1 MALATYSD
9 LQTSVA
15 NYLGR
20 SDLTSQ
26 IPDFISLAELR
37 LSRDVRT
44 RRMLKTVTTTMV
56 VNDATVG
63 LPTDFL
69 SIRDVFIQGLPR
81 TVVSYLSP
89 SAFSSNSR
97 ADQQGLPVF
106 YTMRG
111 NELEFAPKPD
121 STYTLQML
129 YYSKPTELSS
139 TTTTN
144 EFLANYPDAL
154 LYASLLEAEPYLMND
169 PRTQTWS
176 SLYNQAITRINTSDE
191 ESEFSGVP
199 LVMTVTAR

>member
-1 MALATYSD
+1 MALATFSD

-37 LSRDVRT
+37 LSRDIRT
-44 RRMLKTVTTTMV
+44 RRMLKTATATMT
-56 VNDATVG
+56 VNDPTVG
-63 LPTDFL
+63 LPSDFL

-81 TVVSYLSP
+81 TVVSYVSP
-89 SAFSSNSR
+89 SIFSSNAR
-97 ADQQGLPVF
+97 ADQIGLPVF
-106 YTMRG
+106 YTM
-111 NELEFAPKPD
+111 FAPKPD
-121 STYTLQML
+121 SAYVLQML
-129 YYSKPTELSS
+129 YYFKPVVLSS
-139 TTTTN
+139 GNTSN

-176 SLYNQAITRINTSDE
+176 SLYNQAIARINTSDE

-199 LVMTVTAR
+199 LVMTVTTR

>member
-199 LVMTVTAR
+199 LVMTVTTR

>member
-9 LQTSVA
+9 LQTTVA

-37 LSRDVRT
+37 LSRDIRT
-44 RRMLKTVTTTMV
+44 RRMLKTSTTTMV
-56 VNDATVG
+56 VADPTIG

-69 SIRDVFIQGLPR
+69 SIRDVFIQGTPR
-81 TVVSYLSP
+81 TVVAYISP
-89 SAFSSNSR
+89 AIFSSNSR
-97 ADQQGLPVF
+97 ADESGLPVF

-111 NELEFAPKPD
+111 NEMEFAPKPD
-121 STYTLQML
+121 SGYTLQML
-129 YYSKPTELSS
+129 YYAKPTELSS
-139 TTTTN
+139 TNASN

-154 LYASLLEAEPYLMND
+154 LYAALLEAEPYLMND
-169 PRTQTWS
+169 ARTTTWS
-176 SLYNQAITRINTSDE
+176 SLYNQAVTRINTSDE

-199 LVMTVTAR
+199 LVMTVTSR

>member
-1 MALATYSD
+1 MALATFSD

-37 LSRDVRT
+37 LSRDIRT
-44 RRMLKTVTTTMV
+44 RRMLKTATTTMV
-56 VNDATVG
+56 VADPTIG

-81 TVVSYLSP
+81 TVVSYISP
-89 SAFSSNSR
+89 AIFSSNSR
-97 ADQQGLPVF
+97 ADESGLPVF

-111 NELEFAPKPD
+111 NEMEFAPKPD
-121 STYTLQML
+121 STYVVQML

-139 TTTTN
+139 TNTTN

-169 PRTQTWS
+169 TRTQTWS

-199 LVMTVTAR
+199 LVMTVTTR

>member
-1 MALATYSD
+1 
-9 LQTSVA
+9 
-15 NYLGR
+15 
-20 SDLTSQ
+20 
-26 IPDFISLAELR
+26 
-37 LSRDVRT
+37 
-44 RRMLKTVTTTMV
+44 MLKTVTTTMV

-69 SIRDVFIQGLPR
+69 SIRDVFVQGTPR
-81 TVVSYLSP
+81 TVVTYLSP

-129 YYSKPTELSS
+129 YYSKPSELSS

-199 LVMTVTAR
+199 LVMTVTTR

>member
-121 STYTLQML
+121 SAYTLQML

-199 LVMTVTAR
+199 LVMTVATR

>member
-176 SLYNQAITRINTSDE
+176 SLYNQAIARINTSDE

-199 LVMTVTAR
+199 LVMTVTTR

>member
-1 MALATYSD
+1 MALANFSD

-37 LSRDVRT
+37 LSRDIRT
-44 RRMLKTVTTTMV
+44 RRMLKTSTATMTV
-56 VNDATVG
+56 GDPTVG
-63 LPTDFL
+63 LPSDFL
-69 SIRDVFIQGLPR
+69 AIRDVFIQGLPR

-97 ADQQGLPVF
+97 ADQSGLPVF
-106 YTMRG
+106 YTLRA
-111 NELEFAPKPD
+111 NELEFAPYPD
-121 STYTLQML
+121 SAYVVQML
-129 YYSKPTELSS
+129 YYFKPTALSVS
-139 TTTTN
+139 NTSN
-144 EFLANYPDAL
+144 EFMANYPDAL

-169 PRTQTWS
+169 QRAITWAN
-176 SLYNQAITRINTSDE
+176 LYNQAIDRINTSDE

-199 LVMTVTAR
+199 LVMTVTTR

>member
-1 MALATYSD
+1 MALATFSD

-37 LSRDVRT
+37 LARDIRT
-44 RRMLKTVTTTMV
+44 RRMLKTVTANMTV
-56 VNDATVG
+56 GDPTVG
-63 LPTDFL
+63 LPSDFL

-81 TVVSYLSP
+81 TVVSYVSP
-89 SAFSSNSR
+89 SIFSSNSR
-97 ADQQGLPVF
+97 ADQIGLPVF
-106 YTMRG
+106 YTMRS

-121 STYTLQML
+121 SAYVLQML
-129 YYSKPTELSS
+129 YYFKPVVLSS
-139 TTTTN
+139 GNTSN

-199 LVMTVTAR
+199 LVMTVTTR